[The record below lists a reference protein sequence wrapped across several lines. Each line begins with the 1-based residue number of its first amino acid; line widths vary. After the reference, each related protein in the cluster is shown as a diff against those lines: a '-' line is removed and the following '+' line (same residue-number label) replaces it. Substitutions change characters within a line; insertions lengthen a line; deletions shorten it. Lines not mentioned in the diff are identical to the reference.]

1 MEQLDND
8 LKDAMR
14 SGDERKRSALRMVR
28 AGIKSVEKTK
38 SITLDDAG
46 VIAVINKEVRE
57 RKDSLA
63 EFSKANRSDLVEKEE
78 AELAILLAYLP
89 QQLSREEIA
98 EVARAAI
105 AQVGAQSAADKAK
118 VMPLLVAQLKGKAD
132 GRDINA
138 VVSELLG

>member
-1 MEQLDND
+1 
-8 LKDAMR
+8 
-14 SGDERKRSALRMVR
+14 MVR
-28 AGIKSVEKTK
+28 AGIKNVEKTK

-57 RKDSLA
+57 RKDSLE
-63 EFSKANRSDLVEKEE
+63 EFNKANRSDLVEKEE